1 MFLIVSVFL
10 DLIFSRAM
18 FSNNLS
24 QYSGDGVTVTL
35 QEFAHFLRKEQAQPN
50 TLDNVASIMRDFL
63 QVCPAGHYR
72 IRTDLRV
79 ALWDGGSDSPRA
91 SQISTCSI
99 HSRGLQR
106 DAVYLG

>member
-1 MFLIVSVFL
+1 MEAKNMWIRIRIHNTGFLFL

-50 TLDNVASIMRDFL
+50 TLDTVASIMRDFL
-63 QVCPAGHYR
+63 QVC
-72 IRTDLRV
+72 L
-79 ALWDGGSDSPRA
+79 
-91 SQISTCSI
+91 CS
-99 HSRGLQR
+99 
-106 DAVYLG
+106 

>member
-1 MFLIVSVFL
+1 MFLIVSSAL

-50 TLDNVASIMRDFL
+50 TLDTVASIMRDFL
-63 QVCPAGHYR
+63 QVCP
-72 IRTDLRV
+72 
-79 ALWDGGSDSPRA
+79 GGYKEMS
-91 SQISTCSI
+91 SI
-99 HSRGLQR
+99 FADQ
-106 DAVYLG
+106 